1 MVNSEMLP
9 VPQNVTLFEKGLNK
23 SEMTEVT

>member
-1 MVNSEMLP
+1 MVKSEMLP
-9 VPQNVTLFEKGLNK
+9 VPQNMKLFEKGLNK